1 MKMSRLT
8 YALVAAAAVAG
19 LAACTDSNAP
29 SDLTDNQLAADLAS
43 SSGDA
48 IAMDVVQAIA
58 NEQFGGFAGA
68 PGLNASVAAALDT
81 SNVTVV
87 RTRTCYDAQNNVVQ
101 CGQGTVSMRI
111 TMQMDGTVQRGG
123 FSGNIHRTRDMTIT
137 GLGPNSTTRRHN
149 GVGTSNDTTTFTGDR
164 GTRNAAESAVDSI
177 VNLVFQ
183 LPHSSNPWPVSGQI
197 IRNVNATITLTR
209 TDGTSETRTISRR
222 VVVTFP
228 ADAQGNVSIQVGD
241 LSCTLNLVTHRVSC
255 PSS

>member
-1 MKMSRLT
+1 MRKMSQWTRTL
-8 YALVAAAAVAG
+8 AAAAAVAG
-19 LAACTDSNAP
+19 LAACTDANAP
-29 SDLTDNQLAADLAS
+29 SDLTDHQLAADLAS

-48 IAMDVVQAIA
+48 IATDVVQAIL
-58 NEQFGGFAGA
+58 NEGSFAGA
-68 PGLNASVAAALDT
+68 PGFNASVRATLDT
-81 SNVTVV
+81 SNLTVV

-101 CGQGTVSMRI
+101 CGQGTVSMRVTLQI
-111 TMQMDGTVQRGG
+111 DGTVQRDN
-123 FSGNIHRTRDMTIT
+123 FSGKIHHTRDMTIT
-137 GLGPNSTTRRHN
+137 GLGASSTTRTHN
-149 GVGTSNDTTTFTGDR
+149 GVGTSNDTTTFTGTR
-164 GTRNAAESAVDSI
+164 GTRHAEESASDSI

-209 TDGTSETRTISRR
+209 TDGSTDTRTISRR

-255 PSS
+255 PTS